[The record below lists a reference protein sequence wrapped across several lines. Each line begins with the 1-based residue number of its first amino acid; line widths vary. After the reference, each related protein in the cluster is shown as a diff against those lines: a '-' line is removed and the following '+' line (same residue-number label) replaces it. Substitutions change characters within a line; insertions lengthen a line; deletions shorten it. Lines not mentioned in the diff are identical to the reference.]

1 VIAAWVVFRSP
12 NLTKAGAILS
22 AMSYKL
28 SAGASYRTGFYLYTL
43 VVAAFCAMEP
53 VLARTL
59 RQIDEQAPAEGLSPL
74 RVVGRPLAYLF
85 GLLLF
90 LLFDSN
96 NAQFI
101 YSQF

>member
-1 VIAAWVVFRSP
+1 VMVHPI
-12 NLTKAGAILS
+12 
-22 AMSYKL
+22 
-28 SAGASYRTGFYLYTL
+28 
-43 VVAAFCAMEP
+43 
-53 VLARTL
+53 
-59 RQIDEQAPAEGLSPL
+59 
-74 RVVGRPLAYLF
+74 AYLF